1 MAALGRRNLKVPKVA
16 RLAGVFTAG
25 IGLAIIGLAA
35 FAPVETLAQAPQPLK
50 IGLLAGLSGVYADV
64 AQGQVEAMQ
73 LAIEDVGGK
82 VLGRPIEIV
91 SADHQNKPDVAAAV
105 ARKWYDDG
113 VKMITGLD
121 TSSVGLAVRKIAQEK
136 GQIDLNVG
144 SATAD
149 LTGPACSATGAH
161 WVYDTYALAHVTGS
175 AVVKDGGDTWFF
187 VTADYA
193 FGKSMEDEATTV
205 IKAAGGK
212 VLGDIKH
219 PLSTQDFS
227 SYILQAQASKA
238 KVVGLA
244 NAGNDTINAIKQAA
258 EFGVVKGGQRVA
270 ALLIFESDVQSLGL
284 PVAQG
289 LVLTTAFYWDLNDET
304 RAWTKRFRA
313 KKDKLPNLTTAG
325 VYSATLHYLKA
336 VQAAGTDEPKAV
348 MAKMHEI
355 PINDMMTKNA
365 KLREDGRVMRDMYLA
380 QVKSPAESKGKD
392 DIYKILATV
401 PADQAW
407 RPLKDGKCPLIKE

>member
-1 MAALGRRNLKVPKVA
+1 MKLTSVA
-16 RLAGVFTAG
+16 RVGGIFAAAVGLTTAG
-25 IGLAIIGLAA
+25 IMA
-35 FAPVETLAQAPQPLK
+35 FAPIETRAQAPQPLK
-50 IGLLAGLSGVYADV
+50 IGLLGGLSGVYADI

-73 LAIEDVGGK
+73 LAVEEVGGK
-82 VLGRPIEIV
+82 VLGRPIEVV

-105 ARKWYDDG
+105 ARKWYDEG
-113 VKMITGLD
+113 VKMISGLD
-121 TSSVGLAVRKIAQEK
+121 TSSVGLAVRKVAQEK

-161 WVYDTYALAHVTGS
+161 WVYDTYALAHVTGE

-187 VTADYA
+187 ITADYA
-193 FGKSMEDEATTV
+193 FGKSMEDEATKV
-205 IKAAGGK
+205 INAAGGK
-212 VLGDIKH
+212 VVGEVKH
-219 PLSTQDFS
+219 PISTQDFS
-227 SYILQAQASKA
+227 SFVLQAQASKA
-238 KVVGLA
+238 KIIGLA
-244 NAGNDTINAIKQAA
+244 NAGMDTVNAVKQAG
-258 EFGVVKGGQRVA
+258 EFGLVKGGQRVA

-284 PVAQG
+284 PIAQG
-289 LVLTTAFYWDLNDET
+289 LVLTTAFYWDQNDET

-313 KKDKLPNLTTAG
+313 KRDKLPNLTTAG

-348 MAKMHEI
+348 MAKMHEM
-355 PINDMMTKNA
+355 PINDMMTKNG

-392 DIYKILATV
+392 DIYKILASV
-401 PADQAW
+401 PADKAW
-407 RPLKDGKCPLIKE
+407 RPLKEGKCPLIKD